1 MQNKVVIRQ
10 DKPKLIMVVVV
21 LALTVVVVFGMLIG
35 QWEKAGIKGILL
47 IIFVGVAFL
56 ALLIYLIKELYERKV
71 EMAISHEGVYLR
83 NGGLYPWSLIES
95 FSTVEDDGMVLL
107 VLHFEKYADE
117 NIQVSDLEY
126 DKKDI
131 IDLML
136 TYKGSSAV
144 YYAGHKMK

>member
-1 MQNKVVIRQ
+1 MQNEVVIRQ
-10 DKPKLIMVVVV
+10 DKLKLIMVVVI
-21 LALTVVVVFGMLIG
+21 LTLTVAVVIGVLID
-35 QWEKAGIKGILL
+35 QWEIAGYGILL
-47 IIFVGVAFL
+47 IIFVGAVFL
-56 ALLIYLIKELYERKV
+56 GLLIYLIKELYERKV

-95 FSTVEDDGMVLL
+95 FSTEEDDGMVLL

-117 NIQVSDLEY
+117 TIQVSSLEY

-136 TYKGSSAV
+136 AYKGTSAV
-144 YYAGHKMK
+144 YYTGHKKR